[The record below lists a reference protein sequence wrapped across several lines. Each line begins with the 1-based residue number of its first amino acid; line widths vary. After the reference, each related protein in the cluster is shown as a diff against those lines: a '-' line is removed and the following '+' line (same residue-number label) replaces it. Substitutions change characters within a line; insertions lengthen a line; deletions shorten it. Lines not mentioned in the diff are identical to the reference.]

1 MSEKEYIV
9 TLKAGVDYDA
19 FNTEMVASTGAG
31 DIPNR
36 TVDVANAYH
45 HNGYIFVYFLKSM

>member
-9 TLKAGVDYDA
+9 TLKKDVDYDA
-19 FNTEMVASTGAG
+19 FNAEMIASTGAG

-36 TVDVANAYH
+36 TVDVANARLLLSLIH
-45 HNGYIFVYFLKSM
+45 I